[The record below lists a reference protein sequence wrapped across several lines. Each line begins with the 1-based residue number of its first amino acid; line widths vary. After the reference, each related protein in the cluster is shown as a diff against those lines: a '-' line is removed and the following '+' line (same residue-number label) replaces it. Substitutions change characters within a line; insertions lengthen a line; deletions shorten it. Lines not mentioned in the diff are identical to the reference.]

1 MRGGGGREGGERW
14 RGGGRRGREE
24 GEEKEMWREWRY
36 SVEKGKFRV
45 GRGREG
51 DDGLMCR

>member
-24 GEEKEMWREWRY
+24 GEEREMWREWRY